1 MTVIRRT
8 SGIRR
13 WRRGRVAWACA
24 LALGGSAPAA
34 IAETLVTGVEGAELT
49 NVLTYL
55 EIDDLDC
62 NSDEILVRRALA
74 DAVGQVAQ
82 ALNAYGYYAPTVTTT
97 LGDGVECWLA
107 EVAIVPGEPVLL
119 REVDIRIEA
128 PADNP
133 QLFQPVASGHMLV
146 PGAQLSHAEYDGV
159 KRQLLDIAM
168 GRGYAEAVF
177 TESRIDVY
185 PDERVAD
192 LRLHF
197 EPGPRYALGEVT
209 VNQSGLTPDFVDSFH
224 ELESGVPFDNRLLTA
239 TFIDLNNSGYFA
251 SVDVRALEADPVTRT
266 IPVRIDLTPS
276 PRRVVSYG
284 FGYSTDTGPRFR
296 FARTIRRFNE
306 NGHQLMIDAMLS
318 PVVSEFTSIY
328 RMPVGDPRFDWL
340 NFNLG
345 VKREETDTS
354 LARSIEAGVRRV
366 IARPND
372 WARTQSLS
380 YIVEDFEVASQ
391 TGRPHLLIP
400 GVGWTRIRGDDAIR
414 PNAGS
419 RLSFE
424 LRAADEEFLSD
435 TSFVQATAGVKWVRT
450 VIPRGRVLLRGS
462 AGYTVDD
469 VFEELPPSIRFFAG
483 GDNSVRGFDFE
494 TLGPVDA
501 NGEVVGGN
509 RLIELSAEYE
519 HDIKPKWSLAVFA
532 DGGNAFD
539 ESGLDMRTGAG
550 IGARWRSPVGPVR
563 IDVAWP
569 VNDPAHGPRLH
580 ISLGPDL

>member
-1 MTVIRRT
+1 MKIIRIL
-8 SGIRR
+8 GCKRR
-13 WRRGRVAWACA
+13 RPQFAASWA
-24 LALGGSAPAA
+24 LALVIGRAAAPAFA
-34 IAETLVTGVEGAELT
+34 DTMVTGVEGALHD
-49 NVLTYL
+49 NVLAYL
-55 EIDDLDC
+55 EIDNLDC
-62 NSDEILVRRALA
+62 DTDEILVRRALA
-74 DAVGQVAQ
+74 DAVGQVAE
-82 ALNAYGYYAPTVTTT
+82 ALNAYGYYAPMVSTE
-97 LGDGVECWLA
+97 LGVGEECWLA
-107 EVAIVPGEPVLL
+107 EIAVVPGEPVLL
-119 REVDIRIEA
+119 REVDIRIET

-133 QLFQPVASGHMLV
+133 LLFQPVASSHMLV
-146 PGAQLSHAEYDGV
+146 PGAALSYAEYDGV
-159 KRQLLDIAM
+159 KRQLLDIAS

-185 PDERVAD
+185 PEERAAD

-209 VNQSGLTPDFVDSFH
+209 VNQSGLTPDFVASFH
-224 ELESGVPFDNRLLTA
+224 ELESGVPFDNRLLTT
-239 TFIDLNNSGYFA
+239 TFVDLNNSGYFS

-266 IPVRIDLTPS
+266 IPVRIDLTPA
-276 PRRVVSYG
+276 PRRLVSYG

-306 NGHQLMIDAMLS
+306 NGHQLMIDALFS
-318 PVVSEFTSIY
+318 PVVSEFSSTY

-354 LARSIEAGVRRV
+354 LGRSIEASVRRV
-366 IARPND
+366 VTRPND
-372 WARTQSLS
+372 WARTQSVS

-400 GVGWTRIRGDDAIR
+400 GVSWTRIRGDDAIR
-414 PNAGS
+414 PSAGS
-419 RLSFE
+419 KLAFE
-424 LRAADEEFLSD
+424 LRAADEDFLSD
-435 TSFVQATAGVKWVRT
+435 TSFLQATAQVKWVRT
-450 VIPRGRVLLRGS
+450 VTRRGRVLLRGS

-519 HDIKPKWSLAVFA
+519 RDIKPKWSLAVFA

-569 VNDPAHGPRLH
+569 VNDPGHGPRLH

>member
-1 MTVIRRT
+1 MT
-8 SGIRR
+8 GIRNIGR
-13 WRRGRVAWACA
+13 RRGLVPWAFA
-24 LALGGSAPAA
+24 LALACGAPAV
-34 IAETLVTGVEGAELT
+34 IAETVVTGIEGSLHS
-49 NVLTYL
+49 NVLVYL

-62 NSDEILVRRALA
+62 DTDDFLVERALA
-74 DAVGQVAQ
+74 DAVGQAAE
-82 ALNAYGYYAPTVTTT
+82 ALNAYGYYAPSITTS
-97 LGDGVECWLA
+97 LGEIEDCWLA
-107 EVAIVPGEPVLL
+107 EVAIVPGEPVRL
-119 REVDIRIEA
+119 REVDIRIEE

-133 QLFQPVASGHMLV
+133 QLFQPVVSGHSLV
-146 PGAQLSHAEYDGV
+146 EGAPLSYAEYDGV
-159 KRQLLDIAM
+159 KRQLLDIASS
-168 GRGYAEAVF
+168 RGYAEAVF

-185 PDERVAD
+185 PEERVAD

-209 VNQSGLTPDFVDSFH
+209 VVNQSGLTPDFVDSFH

-239 TFIDLNNSGYFA
+239 TFVDLNNSGYFS

-284 FGYSTDTGPRFR
+284 FGYSTDTGPRVR

-345 VKREETDTS
+345 AKREDTDTS
-354 LARSIEAGVRRV
+354 QARSIEAGVRRV
-366 IARPND
+366 VARPND
-372 WARTQSLS
+372 WARTHYLS

-400 GVGWTRIRGDDAIR
+400 GVSWTRIRGDDAIR
-414 PNAGS
+414 PGRGS

-424 LRAADEEFLSD
+424 LRAADEELLSD
-435 TSFVQATAGVKWVRT
+435 TSFLQATAGIKWVRT
-450 VIPRGRVLLRGS
+450 VTRRGRVLLRGS

-469 VFEELPPSIRFFAG
+469 VFEDLPPSIRFFAG

-494 TLGPVDA
+494 SLGPVDA

-519 HDIKPKWSLAVFA
+519 HDIRPKWSLAVFA

-569 VNDPAHGPRLH
+569 VNDPGHGPRLH

>member
-1 MTVIRRT
+1 ML
-8 SGIRR
+8 SFG
-13 WRRGRVAWACA
+13 A
-24 LALGGSAPAA
+24 SAPPS
-34 IAETLVTGVEGAELT
+34 IADTLVTGVEGALHD
-49 NVLTYL
+49 NVLVYL
-55 EIDDLDC
+55 EIDDLGCDT
-62 NSDEILVRRALA
+62 DDVLVRRALA
-74 DAVGQVAQ
+74 DAVGQATE
-82 ALNAYGYYAPTVTTT
+82 ALNAYGYYAPTITTQ
-97 LGDGVECWLA
+97 LGEGEGCWLA
-107 EVAIVPGEPVLL
+107 GIDVVTGEPVRL
-119 REVDIRIEA
+119 RGVDIRVEP

-133 QLFQPVASGHMLV
+133 LLFEPVTSGHMLV
-146 PGAQLSHAEYDGV
+146 PGAQLSYAEYDGV
-159 KRQLLDIAM
+159 KRQLLDIAV

-185 PDERVAD
+185 PEEGAAD
-192 LRLHF
+192 LVLHF

-209 VNQSGLTPDFVDSFH
+209 VNQSGLTPDFVNSFH
-224 ELESGVPFDNRLLTA
+224 ELESGVPFDQRLLTT
-239 TFIDLNNSGYFA
+239 TFIDLNNSGYFS
-251 SVDVRALEADPVTRT
+251 SVDVRALDADPVTRT
-266 IPVRIDLTPS
+266 IPVRIDLTAS

-366 IARPND
+366 VTRPND
-372 WARTQSLS
+372 WARTQYLS

-400 GVGWTRIRGDDAIR
+400 GVSWTRIRGDDAIR
-414 PNAGS
+414 PSAGS
-419 RLSFE
+419 KLAFE

-435 TSFVQATAGVKWVRT
+435 TSFVQATASVKWVRT
-450 VIPRGRVLLRGS
+450 VTRRGRVLLRGG

-469 VFEELPPSIRFFAG
+469 IFADLPPSIRFFAG
-483 GDNSVRGFDFE
+483 GDNSIRGFDFE
-494 TLGPVDA
+494 SLGPVDA
-501 NGEVVGGN
+501 NGEVIGGN

-519 HDIKPKWSLAVFA
+519 HEIRPKWSLAVFA

-539 ESGLDMRTGAG
+539 ESGLDVRTGAG
-550 IGARWRSPVGPVR
+550 IGTRWRSPVGPVR

-569 VNDPAHGPRLH
+569 VNDPEHGPRLH

>member
-1 MTVIRRT
+1 ML
-8 SGIRR
+8 SFG
-13 WRRGRVAWACA
+13 A
-24 LALGGSAPAA
+24 SAPPS
-34 IAETLVTGVEGAELT
+34 IADTLVTGVEGALHD
-49 NVLTYL
+49 NVLVYL
-55 EIDDLDC
+55 EIDDLGCDT
-62 NSDEILVRRALA
+62 DDVLVRRALA
-74 DAVGQVAQ
+74 DAVGQATE
-82 ALNAYGYYAPTVTTT
+82 ALNAYGYYAPTITTQ
-97 LGDGVECWLA
+97 LGEGEGCWLA
-107 EVAIVPGEPVLL
+107 GIDVVTGEPVRL
-119 REVDIRIEA
+119 RGVDIRVEP

-133 QLFQPVASGHMLV
+133 LLFEPVTSGHMLV
-146 PGAQLSHAEYDGV
+146 PGAQLSYAEYDGV
-159 KRQLLDIAM
+159 KRQLLDIAV

-185 PDERVAD
+185 PEEGAAD
-192 LRLHF
+192 LVLHF

-224 ELESGVPFDNRLLTA
+224 ELESGVPFDQRLLTT
-239 TFIDLNNSGYFA
+239 TFIDLNNSGYFS
-251 SVDVRALEADPVTRT
+251 SVDVRALDADPVTRT
-266 IPVRIDLTPS
+266 IPVRIDLTAS

-366 IARPND
+366 VTRPND
-372 WARTQSLS
+372 WARTQYLS

-400 GVGWTRIRGDDAIR
+400 GVSWTRIRGDDAIR
-414 PNAGS
+414 PSAGS
-419 RLSFE
+419 KLAFE

-435 TSFVQATAGVKWVRT
+435 TNFVQATATVKWVRT
-450 VIPRGRVLLRGS
+450 VTRRGRVLLRGG

-469 VFEELPPSIRFFAG
+469 IFADLPPSIRFFAG
-483 GDNSVRGFDFE
+483 GDNSIRGFDFE
-494 TLGPVDA
+494 SLGPVDA
-501 NGEVVGGN
+501 NGEVIGGN

-519 HDIKPKWSLAVFA
+519 HEIRPKWSLAVFA

-539 ESGLDMRTGAG
+539 ESGLDVRTGAG
-550 IGARWRSPVGPVR
+550 IGTRWRSPVGPVR

-569 VNDPAHGPRLH
+569 VNDPEHGPRLH